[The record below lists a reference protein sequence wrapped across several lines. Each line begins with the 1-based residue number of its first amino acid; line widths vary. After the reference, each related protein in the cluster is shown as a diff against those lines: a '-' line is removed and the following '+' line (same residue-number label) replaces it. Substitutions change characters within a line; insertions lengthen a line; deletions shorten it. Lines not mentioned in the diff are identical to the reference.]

1 MIRRV
6 RARLCRVEVFDD
18 VFGEAHLRR
27 LKRLRLSAEEDNV
40 LVGSALKDP
49 FFLVNGSER
58 WFRVAVKEVSPAPV
72 ASTTYS
78 RGTPVG
84 KPSGLIGHSGQFPL
98 AEGMDMRY
106 LLRGLMKMVGDGA
119 EVVLDYTD
127 LVQGA
132 SYEEAY
138 DPRKI
143 ALGLPAVN
151 YPSDE
156 MIIVLTEG
164 STDRIVL
171 ENTLN
176 VHYPHFSDLYSL
188 HSGLRLLLLPPGLG
202 ETNLEGAPGR
212 RARAPLHA
220 REAGGRRHA

>member
-6 RARLCRVEVFDD
+6 RVRLCRVEVFDD

-84 KPSGLIGHSGQFPL
+84 KPSGLIGHSGQLPL
-98 AEGMDMRY
+98 AE
-106 LLRGLMKMVGDGA
+106 
-119 EVVLDYTD
+119 EVLDYTD

-132 SYEEAY
+132 SYEEAD

-156 MIIVLTEG
+156 TIIVLTEG
-164 STDRIVL
+164 SSDRIVL

-202 ETNLEGAPGR
+202 ETNLERGPGR